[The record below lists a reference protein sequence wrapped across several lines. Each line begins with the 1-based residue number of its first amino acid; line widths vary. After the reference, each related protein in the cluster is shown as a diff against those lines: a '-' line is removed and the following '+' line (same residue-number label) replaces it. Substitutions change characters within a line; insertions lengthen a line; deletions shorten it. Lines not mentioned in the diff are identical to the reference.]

1 MDAKRIDVSENMVA
15 VRSLIEQ
22 FPQASGVLVGKYDLE
37 ALEALLTAAGERQ
50 GLRERCAE
58 LEQALA
64 ESLKLQSHYAA
75 LLNQYDGG
83 ERIIF
88 GGANEFLER
97 LAALKGEGS

>member
-58 LEQALA
+58 LEKLLRSAGECLTVTSYLA
-64 ESLKLQSHYAA
+64 PNTTMAA
-75 LLNQYDGG
+75 LCED
-83 ERIIF
+83 ID
-88 GGANEFLER
+88 
-97 LAALKGEGS
+97 AALGKEEKP

>member
-37 ALEALLTAAGERQ
+37 ALLTAAGERQ

-58 LEQALA
+58 LEKLLRSAGECLTVTSYLA
-64 ESLKLQSHYAA
+64 PNTTMAA
-75 LLNQYDGG
+75 LCED
-83 ERIIF
+83 ID
-88 GGANEFLER
+88 
-97 LAALKGEGS
+97 AALGKEEKP